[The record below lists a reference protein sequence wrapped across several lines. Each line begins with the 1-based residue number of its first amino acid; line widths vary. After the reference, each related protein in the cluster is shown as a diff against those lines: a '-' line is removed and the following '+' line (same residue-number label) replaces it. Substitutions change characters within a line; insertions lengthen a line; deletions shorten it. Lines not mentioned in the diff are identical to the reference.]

1 MNQLLIILIRYD
13 TMQEIKKL
21 SVVILITSNQ
31 KQKKKKLK
39 QTNCLH
45 TRTKITRLKWNGI
58 ETGYIVMGSRS

>member
-31 KQKKKKLK
+31 KQKRR
-39 QTNCLH
+39 N
-45 TRTKITRLKWNGI
+45 
-58 ETGYIVMGSRS
+58 